1 PNRNN
6 FQICSVPQLKR
17 WLLTWVPVLS
27 WLPRYSIRED
37 GLGDLIA
44 GISVGIMHLPQGMA
58 YALLASV
65 PPVYGLYTSFYPVL
79 IYFIFGT
86 SRHVSI
92 GTFAVISMMIGS
104 VTERLAPDAHF
115 LVNGTNSSSG
125 FYINEAARD
134 TYRVQVA
141 TASTLL
147 TGAFQVVLGMMRFGF
162 VGTYLSEP
170 LVRGYTTGAAAH
182 VVISQLKYLFG
193 VSPQRHNGPLEL
205 IYTLVDVCA
214 LLPQTSVPT
223 LVISVVSLAVLILV
237 KEINSIYSRKLP
249 LPIPIELLVIIA
261 ATLTS
266 YYIHLGDIHQV
277 QVVGEIPSGLLPPA
291 MPDRGLFSS
300 LVGDAFAVAVVS
312 YAISISLGKTFA
324 LKYGYKVD
332 NNQELVAL
340 GLSNTVGGFFHCYSV
355 TSSMSRSLVQEST
368 GGKTQ
373 MAGAISAVIVL
384 ITVLKLGALFEEL
397 PKAVL
402 STIVFV
408 NLKGMFKQCADLPLL
423 WKTNRVDL
431 LVWVVTFACTLLLN
445 LDVGLAVSV
454 TFSLLTVI
462 LRTQRP
468 KYYVLGW
475 LPGTELYVDA
485 QTYAEILG
493 ITIFRCSS
501 FLYHANAELYRQAL
515 EEKSGIN
522 VNKLLKHKRK
532 RIAKEKREAQKNR
545 KSKQLRNNAM
555 VVIPTN
561 QPAFSVNKETEFAR
575 QCGSD
580 PCTDS
585 ASVGQSE
592 CVANGNVNWG
602 FQDEEDTCATST
614 RIHMSSQS
622 STHSVILDLSTV
634 GFVDTVTL
642 KMLKNV
648 REQIS
653 VCVCVCVCVSV
664 CVVQHLEQG
673 GFFSEGVCKSKVF
686 PTIHDAVLHC
696 LMLKGRELPS
706 HQPIQVKISHT
717 VANSG

>member
-1 PNRNN
+1 MTNCLFVVNN
-6 FQICSVPQLKR
+6 LWTKCSVPQLKR

-115 LVNGTNSSSG
+115 LGQTFPL
-125 FYINEAARD
+125 FY
-134 TYRVQVA
+134 
-141 TASTLL
+141 S
-147 TGAFQVVLGMMRFGF
+147 QVVLGMMRFGF

-485 QTYAEILG
+485 QTYAEAKEILG

-532 RIAKEKREAQKNR
+532 RIAKEKRE
-545 KSKQLRNNAM
+545 NAM

-642 KMLKNV
+642 KMLKNIV
-648 REQIS
+648 RDFGE
-653 VCVCVCVCVSV
+653 VDVAVYLAGC
-664 CVVQHLEQG
+664 QG
-673 GFFSEGVCKSKVF
+673 E
-686 PTIHDAVLHC
+686 
-696 LMLKGRELPS
+696 
-706 HQPIQVKISHT
+706 
-717 VANSG
+717 

>member
-1 PNRNN
+1 MKVLLSTKHAGSSKFVLVNDGPTNYVAYNIKE
-6 FQICSVPQLKR
+6 ICSVPQLKR

-485 QTYAEILG
+485 KEILG

-545 KSKQLRNNAM
+545 KSKQLRN
-555 VVIPTN
+555 
-561 QPAFSVNKETEFAR
+561 VN
-575 QCGSD
+575 
-580 PCTDS
+580 
-585 ASVGQSE
+585 
-592 CVANGNVNWG
+592 
-602 FQDEEDTCATST
+602 EEDTCATST

>member
-1 PNRNN
+1 MDGCEGSVGGIRVERDVLNELRLDQVAGRRTCSFRPSLKERLSNSVR
-6 FQICSVPQLKR
+6 CSVPQLKR

-249 LPIPIELLVIIA
+249 LPIPIELLVVSG
-261 ATLTS
+261 LFC
-266 YYIHLGDIHQV
+266 V
-277 QVVGEIPSGLLPPA
+277 QFLFAKSLICYSCLLLPPA

-485 QTYAEILG
+485 QTYAEAKEILG

-515 EEKSGIN
+515 EEK
-522 VNKLLKHKRK
+522 VPCVH
-532 RIAKEKREAQKNR
+532 
-545 KSKQLRNNAM
+545 NAM

-648 REQIS
+648 REQSATALI
-653 VCVCVCVCVSV
+653 
-664 CVVQHLEQG
+664 
-673 GFFSEGVCKSKVF
+673 
-686 PTIHDAVLHC
+686 
-696 LMLKGRELPS
+696 
-706 HQPIQVKISHT
+706 
-717 VANSG
+717 NSYTHKFE